1 VDETDSGDGSGGC
14 EEVSEYPDEFDRRE
28 PMLGRFFRNNF
39 MFSEAPSMLDL
50 VEGVTLSEAER
61 ARLEEKSQAAREKL
75 GTSWVHHPEYQPN
88 PRHSARAKAT

>member
-1 VDETDSGDGSGGC
+1 
-14 EEVSEYPDEFDRRE
+14 
-28 PMLGRFFRNNF
+28 
-39 MFSEAPSMLDL
+39 MLDL

-88 PRHSARAKAT
+88 PRHSVRAKAT

>member
-1 VDETDSGDGSGGC
+1 
-14 EEVSEYPDEFDRRE
+14 
-28 PMLGRFFRNNF
+28 MLGRFFRNNF

-50 VEGVTLSEAER
+50 VYGVTLSEAAR

-88 PRHSARAKAT
+88 PRHSVRAKADVAPSALRNIQSPGYEPPAEILN